1 MIMGVLRNEL
11 EHFSENF
18 SFYRTYTHYKNVI
31 AVMNQ
36 KKL

>member
-1 MIMGVLRNEL
+1 MVVLRNEL
-11 EHFSENF
+11 EHFSENL
-18 SFYRTYTHYKNVI
+18 SFYRTYTHKNVI